1 MVLPLI
7 TIPLMIN
14 LKRLIKISSH
24 KSICLH
30 GLFSNVQTTLLLNF
44 QNFLREDDMINLYK
58 TDRRCYI
65 YASQFKCNMYKY
77 MFTNN
82 IHLPLKTTIFQA
94 SLKICDNNYFENL
107 IFIRL
112 PALFLHSGSKFPS
125 CCTSL
130 CSHFPGCK

>member
-14 LKRLIKISSH
+14 LKRFIEISSH
-24 KSICLH
+24 KSMCLH

-44 QNFLREDDMINLYK
+44 QNFLREDDTINLYK

-65 YASQFKCNMYKY
+65 YACQFKCNM
-77 MFTNN
+77 FRNN

-94 SLKICDNNYFENL
+94 SLKICDNILENL

-125 CCTSL
+125 C
-130 CSHFPGCK
+130 